1 MDYEDRDKEIIK
13 DAFIEDME
21 KIDEMEE
28 TEEVLEKVKEIGE
41 EENRTAQKPTFYRE
55 VIEKK
60 PKKWGK
66 MAIAI
71 ALAIGLAFG
80 SAFGFIADNIMDDM
94 NGKNVVYATEGTKFN
109 YTIDKTVSPV
119 VPIAKKVSPS
129 IVAIKIKKNVRD
141 FFGDSYQSEGTGSG
155 IIIDN
160 NGHIVTNNHVVEG
173 SNDIVVVLKD
183 GKELAAKIV
192 GRDGQTDLAV
202 IKVEEKNLPYV
213 ELGDSST
220 LEVGEL
226 AVAIGSPMGTEY
238 AGSVTAGVISGL
250 DRKIFIGD
258 KNMTL
263 IQTDAA
269 INPGNSGGALVN
281 SEGKVVGINTLKLI
295 ESKVEGMGFAI
306 PINEAKPIIQQLIEN
321 KKVSR
326 PYMGITGST
335 IDAQTAKQYSVP
347 QGVLVR
353 DVVKGSGADKAK
365 LQRGDIITKI
375 DDKKVDTIEQ
385 LVEIIRNHKVG
396 DTLKVEVYG
405 ELNRYRTIE
414 VKLTESSN

>member
-66 MAIAI
+66 MGIAI

-250 DRKIFIGD
+250 DRK
-258 KNMTL
+258 
-263 IQTDAA
+263 
-269 INPGNSGGALVN
+269 
-281 SEGKVVGINTLKLI
+281 
-295 ESKVEGMGFAI
+295 
-306 PINEAKPIIQQLIEN
+306 
-321 KKVSR
+321 
-326 PYMGITGST
+326 
-335 IDAQTAKQYSVP
+335 
-347 QGVLVR
+347 
-353 DVVKGSGADKAK
+353 
-365 LQRGDIITKI
+365 
-375 DDKKVDTIEQ
+375 
-385 LVEIIRNHKVG
+385 
-396 DTLKVEVYG
+396 
-405 ELNRYRTIE
+405 
-414 VKLTESSN
+414 